1 MYLGIICTEREEMC
15 MITRMIREP
24 VVLYETFGMVSN
36 YYRKDSYIRIA
47 DTLIGKYGDLLSQTQ
62 IRELKNDAK
71 LAEQF
76 TNSACADLDIK
87 SDDVKFFFEPFD
99 TGDPT
104 EVNCIARVLL
114 LSMMGMRNTDFEK
127 AIEETKRRWT
137 AVKRDGIEVFDF
149 TGYGISIA
157 SAQGRPMPSLFEQIY
172 NMDYPHKAKMDSF
185 RALDNHEYYIDKLAA
200 ILRPYSL
207 RLRQARPKLIPV
219 YVRLANRWEYNLA
232 HIPSSQIFELARMDA
247 NTQHNLPTD
256 VGVSLFIFNELGWG
270 FDYVPNGAD
279 ELTALY
285 IGAAVH
291 PEYTHAF
298 AEKRV
303 ERIAEIMRSLADP
316 VRMAILTKLYKESD
330 YCLSIAQHLEMNAGN
345 VSRHL
350 SALYESGL
358 LLRERREGRTYYM
371 VNMETIDNA
380 FASYKAIITKP

>member
-1 MYLGIICTEREEMC
+1 
-15 MITRMIREP
+15 MIVRMIREP
-24 VVLYETFGMVSN
+24 VVLYETFGMVSS
-36 YYRKDSYIRIA
+36 YYRNSSYVKMA
-47 DTLIGKYGDLLSQTQ
+47 ETLIGKYGDLLSQTQ
-62 IRELKNDAK
+62 IKELRNDARV
-71 LAEQF
+71 ADQF
-76 TNSACADLDIK
+76 TNSACADLDLK

-149 TGYGISIA
+149 TGYGISLA

-172 NMDYPHKAKMDSF
+172 NMDYPHKAKMDAF

-207 RLRQARPKLIPV
+207 RLRQARPKLVPV

-232 HIPSSQIFELARMDA
+232 HIPSSQLFELARMDA

-298 AEKRV
+298 AEQRV
-303 ERIAEIMRSLADP
+303 ERVAEILRSLGDP

-350 SALYESGL
+350 SALYDSGL

-371 VNMETIDNA
+371 VNMETIDKT
-380 FASYKAIITKP
+380 FASYKTIITKP

>member
-1 MYLGIICTEREEMC
+1 

-303 ERIAEIMRSLADP
+303 ERVAEIMRSLADP

>member
-1 MYLGIICTEREEMC
+1 

>member
-1 MYLGIICTEREEMC
+1 

-207 RLRQARPKLIPV
+207 RLRQARPKLVPV